1 MTRIFASAFI
11 AAAALS
17 GPALAGSKKDCA
29 AQASI
34 VTAAVKARS
43 AGTSAAKAPAAITAG
58 LTGRAA
64 DYAPAVPDIVAWV
77 WSLPADQMTD
87 EVAASYEKA
96 CRARD

>member
-1 MTRIFASAFI
+1 MTRIIASALI
-11 AAAALS
+11 AVAALGS
-17 GPALAGSKKDCA
+17 PAFADSKKDCA

-43 AGTSAAKAPAAITAG
+43 AGTPAAKAPRAIAAG
-58 LTGRAA
+58 LSGRAA
-64 DYAPAVPDIVAWV
+64 DYAAAVPDIVAWV
-77 WSLPADQMTD
+77 WSLPSGQMTN